1 MISFFNPFLLYRN
14 NSRLGNNNIP
24 IGSKS
29 YFHPNLKMNIVV
41 NDKMDIR
48 IFEYV
53 MRLVFIILLFFVCD
67 LISVKKRVLQYAQ
80 FDNILNTL
88 IDF

>member
-1 MISFFNPFLLYRN
+1 
-14 NSRLGNNNIP
+14 
-24 IGSKS
+24 
-29 YFHPNLKMNIVV
+29 MNIVV